1 MSARPC
7 ILGGMRIP
15 TYVASAGDSMT
26 ETLTNPCT
34 SCGEQISHNKQT
46 MCMWCK
52 IKVKEAM
59 FSEVHKE

>member
-1 MSARPC
+1 MSD
-7 ILGGMRIP
+7 G
-15 TYVASAGDSMT
+15 
-26 ETLTNPCT
+26 LTNPCT

-59 FSEVHKE
+59 FSEVHK